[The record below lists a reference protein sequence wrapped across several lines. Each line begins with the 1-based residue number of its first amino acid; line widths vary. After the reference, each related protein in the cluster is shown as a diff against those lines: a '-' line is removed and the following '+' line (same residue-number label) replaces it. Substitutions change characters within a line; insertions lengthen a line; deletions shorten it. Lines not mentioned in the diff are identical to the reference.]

1 MRAGCFS
8 FGPFV
13 LIPDR
18 QILLR
23 EETQVRLGNR
33 AFEILS
39 ILVQRAGELISK
51 QELISLVWPDTF
63 VDESNL
69 KVNIAAIRKALDEG
83 ESHPSCIAT
92 IIGRGYRF
100 IEPVEACETDCC
112 ACSEKITCFCNHPD
126 SSTRLIGRDKV
137 VQELTKHVD
146 EYSVVTIVGS
156 AGIGKTVVAIGVADT
171 VPQRNGNGV
180 RFVDLSFLDDP
191 ALVDTCENVIG
202 AAAAFVERIQSRS
215 PQVQVLATSQGLI
228 N

>member
-1 MRAGCFS
+1 MRARCFS

-23 EETQVRLGNR
+23 GETQVRLGNR

-100 IEPVEACETDCC
+100 IEPVEACETNSC
-112 ACSEKITCFCNHPD
+112 ACSEKLACFGNHPD
-126 SSTRLIGRDKV
+126 SSARLIGRDKV
-137 VQELTKHVD
+137 FQELTKQID
-146 EYSVVTIVGS
+146 DYRVVTIVGS
-156 AGIGKTVVAIGVADT
+156 ARIGKTFVAIGVADT
-171 VPQRNGNGV
+171 GFQRNGEGV
-180 RFVDLSFLDDP
+180 RFVDLNLLDDP
-191 ALVDTCENVIG
+191 
-202 AAAAFVERIQSRS
+202 
-215 PQVQVLATSQGLI
+215 
-228 N
+228 